1 VSYKLVITEQ
11 AMDTLQELD
20 RQLAERILR
29 KMHWVAANTE
39 QIRHKRLRNLPPHL
53 EGLCKYR
60 IGSHRALYWID
71 HNERRITLY
80 DVLWRKGGYKEL
92 YR

>member
-11 AMDTLQELD
+11 AMEILQELD
-20 RQLAERILR
+20 LQLAERILR
-29 KMHWVAANTE
+29 KMRWVAANAE

-53 EGLCKYR
+53 EGLCKCR

-71 HNERRITLY
+71 HNECQITLY